1 MHHDADRCAS
11 QCKHLVRIPVD
22 SLAGAAAW
30 NFPDQNVP
38 VRRLKV
44 LLVED
49 NDFTRSTVAAS
60 LRAEECYVVASVSTA
75 KEALDAA
82 TEHEIDCAV
91 IDLHLGPGP
100 SGIDVAHGLRKQD
113 PDLGIVLLTSYQ
125 DPRLLSSHQRPLP
138 SGSVYALKDEV
149 RSTSQLRDRVDMA
162 TGGIDRPA
170 GAGVVRIPL
179 TDTQVDLLRM
189 VTDGLTNAEI
199 ARRRTVTERSVE
211 TALARILR
219 KLEIE
224 PGENENPRALL
235 IQAYYSFVGGPG
247 GR

>member
-1 MHHDADRCAS
+1 MHHDADRSAS
-11 QCKHLVRIPVD
+11 QCKHLVRISVD

-30 NFPDQNVP
+30 NFPEQNVP
-38 VRRLKV
+38 VRRLRV